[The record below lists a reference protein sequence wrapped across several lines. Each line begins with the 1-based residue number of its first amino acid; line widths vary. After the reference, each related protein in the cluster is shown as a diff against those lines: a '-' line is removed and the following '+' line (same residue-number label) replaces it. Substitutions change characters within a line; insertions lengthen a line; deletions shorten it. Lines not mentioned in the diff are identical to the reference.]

1 MKVIKKVSVLFMTLT
16 IGLSL
21 LLSGCSFGSVKES
34 IDTTP
39 TKSIIQG
46 EGRYEYFVM
55 VKGKSGRFH
64 MYPIKIPY
72 PQVGPKPQEGGK
84 K

>member
-1 MKVIKKVSVLFMTLT
+1 MKIIRNVSFILIFS
-16 IGLSL
+16 LSL

-34 IDTTP
+34 IKTTP

-46 EGRYEYFVM
+46 EGRYEYIVII
-55 VKGKSGRFH
+55 KGKNGQLH
-64 MYPIKIPY
+64 MYPINIPF
-72 PQVGPKPQEGGK
+72 PQVGRPQGGK